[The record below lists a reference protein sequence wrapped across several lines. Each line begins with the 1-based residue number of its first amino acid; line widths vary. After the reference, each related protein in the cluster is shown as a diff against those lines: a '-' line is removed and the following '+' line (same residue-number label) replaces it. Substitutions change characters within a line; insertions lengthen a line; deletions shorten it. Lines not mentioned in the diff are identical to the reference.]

1 MALKVTIKRRLIIFH
16 KPRQWEEIWTRLVA
30 EHGEKIAIS
39 FVVRRELGFSVR
51 RHRGLVPN
59 DPNVEP
65 KLEWGSSMHYEDQ
78 IHIDFFSDAA
88 QSWFQLRYL

>member
-16 KPRQWEEIWTRLVA
+16 KPQQWEEIQARLVA
-30 EHGEKIAIS
+30 DYGEKIAIS

-51 RHRGLVPN
+51 RHQGLVPN
-59 DPNVEP
+59 DPTVEP

-78 IHIDFFSDAA
+78 IHLDFYSDAA